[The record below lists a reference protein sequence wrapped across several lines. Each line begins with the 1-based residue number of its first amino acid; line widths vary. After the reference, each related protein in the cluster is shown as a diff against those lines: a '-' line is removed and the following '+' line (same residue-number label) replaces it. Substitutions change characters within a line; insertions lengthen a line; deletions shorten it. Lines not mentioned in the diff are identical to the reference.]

1 MNSCSG
7 PCLKH
12 CYSKSKLKYI
22 LFGIFIGLAIS
33 YLLIRNNKD
42 KNLKKSNK

>member
-7 PCLKH
+7 HCLQH
-12 CYSKSKLKYI
+12 CYSKSKLQYI
-22 LFGIFIGLAIS
+22 LIGIFIGLAIS
-33 YLLIRNNKD
+33 YLLRRNNKD